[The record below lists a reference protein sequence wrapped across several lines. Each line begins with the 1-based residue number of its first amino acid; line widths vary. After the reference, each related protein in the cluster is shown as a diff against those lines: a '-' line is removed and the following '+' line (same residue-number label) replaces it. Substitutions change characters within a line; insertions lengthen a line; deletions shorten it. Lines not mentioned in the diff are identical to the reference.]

1 MNPVV
6 ARRRAM
12 DDVRMLLTNR
22 LHFSAR
28 KKFDSN
34 SSNQVR
40 RQCDDDDDD
49 DDDAVVCAFGRYFAT
64 SPFVFVFRVVVA
76 MDACDATT

>member
-1 MNPVV
+1 
-6 ARRRAM
+6 
-12 DDVRMLLTNR
+12 MLLTNQ

-34 SSNQVR
+34 SSNHVH

-49 DDDAVVCAFGRYFAT
+49 DVCAFGRYFAT